1 MSRPPAWRHDPII
14 STVAVRSDPG
24 CAPRWTEEPAV
35 CGYRRLHH
43 DRGDGPVAVPICAT
57 PVAVSGVGVLVAAYD
72 GTLTLYGRDLAK
84 QYWQRRLDGPVYSS
98 PVVDH
103 ERRRVVVATTTG
115 TVTSVDLKG
124 RVAWTAAVGGPVLAT
139 AAVLASADLLVL
151 GVFGSM
157 CVALDL
163 ATGAERFRRR
173 LPPPWAAR
181 LGGSAAVRD
190 PYASPVATERGT
202 VVVACAEHVVSLE
215 PDGSTRWEVEI
226 GHAVRASPVALG
238 DRDEVAVVAVG
249 GRCCFLSA
257 DTGALLGQVDLGGK
271 VTASPAL
278 SGGTLAVGTRGGDAF
293 GIDVATRQV
302 RWTTPHQAPRDHTSF
317 TVLPDGAFLAANQRG
332 DLVAL
337 EVEDGRFRW
346 ETTQLLGLSEHDPA
360 IDITP
365 VAEPDGSM
373 YSGSYSGV
381 LYHHRFRPQA
391 DPLAAPVETT
401 AAPALARRVSGL
413 VGRVAGDG
421 PGSSTADGWPSLAV
435 DHLDLAHLAVHLE
448 GNERHLA
455 MVALHAE
462 AIAAVTDPGGCRRAA
477 DGLRTADPTA
487 SPSPLEPWVAELDR
501 RATGADTDRQ
511 VEVER
516 SCAEVRA
523 ALAAVEA
530 GRRALVER
538 VRGRKTAA
546 PPGAVIGAALAAMD
560 DDTQRRKVIDAWHR
574 MGGRQEPVLAD
585 AIDRAVAARR
595 RHAEHSG
602 HLSVADQTFERC
614 RVGVV
619 EVEEFLEDN
628 LARALGRRRD
638 LARSLAETTGATDAP
653 LLHLARAAAAV
664 RGAGPA
670 PRLPLA
676 GCLAAAATVAER
688 VFGMEVRVPDVDGAS
703 SLVLP
708 VRTGTDRVGSI
719 RVDLVPAPDRL
730 GDDVEDRHPGRTAH
744 LLAVVD
750 AGDDGPAL
758 SFDSARSLFHEV
770 GHALDHLLLTTP
782 WAPRTGLD
790 AGPLE
795 RFEEMS
801 TWWELLVFHPDLG
814 RVVGLDADQEDGLAR
829 ARRLRALETASLDLA
844 RAWVALLDLR
854 LHRSAT
860 ADVATVQA
868 DLARC
873 GDDGA
878 VDPLGLP
885 DLAGYLAAMVMREHP
900 GAGHLYPWA
909 AARAAAAA
917 GDLLGTPW
925 EALAPTPATD
935 ALLRGRIEPDLPSWP
950 PDAAALDALPD
961 GVGL

>member
-1 MSRPPAWRHDPII
+1 
-14 STVAVRSDPG
+14 
-24 CAPRWTEEPAV
+24 
-35 CGYRRLHH
+35 
-43 DRGDGPVAVPICAT
+43 
-57 PVAVSGVGVLVAAYD
+57 
-72 GTLTLYGRDLAK
+72 
-84 QYWQRRLDGPVYSS
+84 
-98 PVVDH
+98 
-103 ERRRVVVATTTG
+103 
-115 TVTSVDLKG
+115 
-124 RVAWTAAVGGPVLAT
+124 
-139 AAVLASADLLVL
+139 
-151 GVFGSM
+151 
-157 CVALDL
+157 
-163 ATGAERFRRR
+163 
-173 LPPPWAAR
+173 
-181 LGGSAAVRD
+181 
-190 PYASPVATERGT
+190 
-202 VVVACAEHVVSLE
+202 
-215 PDGSTRWEVEI
+215 
-226 GHAVRASPVALG
+226 
-238 DRDEVAVVAVG
+238 
-249 GRCCFLSA
+249 
-257 DTGALLGQVDLGGK
+257 
-271 VTASPAL
+271 
-278 SGGTLAVGTRGGDAF
+278 
-293 GIDVATRQV
+293 
-302 RWTTPHQAPRDHTSF
+302 
-317 TVLPDGAFLAANQRG
+317 
-332 DLVAL
+332 
-337 EVEDGRFRW
+337 
-346 ETTQLLGLSEHDPA
+346 
-360 IDITP
+360 
-365 VAEPDGSM
+365 
-373 YSGSYSGV
+373 
-381 LYHHRFRPQA
+381 
-391 DPLAAPVETT
+391 
-401 AAPALARRVSGL
+401 
-413 VGRVAGDG
+413 
-421 PGSSTADGWPSLAV
+421 V

-487 SPSPLEPWVAELDR
+487 SPWPLEPWVAELDR

-814 RVVGLDADQEDGLAR
+814 RVVGVDADQEDGLAR

-873 GDDGA
+873 GDDRSR
-878 VDPLGLP
+878 PLGLP
-885 DLAGYLAAMVMREHP
+885 DLAGYLRPWSCEHP
-900 GAGHLYPWA
+900 EPATSTRGG
-909 AARAAAAA
+909 ARAARRPVTWARP
-917 GDLLGTPW
+917 GRRWP
-925 EALAPTPATD
+925 PRSHQCPPA
-935 ALLRGRIEPDLPSWP
+935 RSHQPDLPSWP
-950 PDAAALDALPD
+950 PDAAALDASPD
-961 GVGL
+961 GGAVSGVGPSSSGPARGSAPTWPAVSPRRGGRSSAPVDGRRPTCRARSGTCGPTSRWMPTERRSPPSSMTPAPT